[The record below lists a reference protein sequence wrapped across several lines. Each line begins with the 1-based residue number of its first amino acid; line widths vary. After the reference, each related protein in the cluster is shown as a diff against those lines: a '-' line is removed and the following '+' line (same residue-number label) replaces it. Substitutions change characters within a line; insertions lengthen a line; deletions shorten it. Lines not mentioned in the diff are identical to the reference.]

1 MLADSLSYTQETN
14 MPTQAIDKTTSTVS
28 NATTATTVTKKVCQ
42 RPSSNVYLLIKN
54 LHQRPSLPSLHSLRY
69 RSTCSVSSVSSVSRG
84 QQDPV
89 IIVPTAVQAAAPCF
103 NPEDKVSLDPKYP
116 MSFIQ

>member
-54 LHQRPSLPSLHSLRY
+54 LHQRPSLPSLHSLQIQVYLFRLLRQQYFSGSAGPRY
-69 RSTCSVSSVSSVSRG
+69 DRPHRRSSCCTLFQSRRQG
-84 QQDPV
+84 
-89 IIVPTAVQAAAPCF
+89 
-103 NPEDKVSLDPKYP
+103 
-116 MSFIQ
+116 